1 MIIMLFNEK
10 NIVIK
15 DMFFFLNVEI
25 NKWFFDFFLYKCRVD
40 GIDRVWVLLMICVC
54 YLWYYIL

>member
-1 MIIMLFNEK
+1 MIIMLFYEK

-25 NKWFFDFFLYKCRVD
+25 NRWFFDFFLYKWRVD
-40 GIDRVWVLLMICVC
+40 GIDRVWVLLMFCVC